1 MDGSYNKTPP
11 NGYLCCRMEN
21 RHFIIYDL
29 EATCWR
35 SRAPK
40 RVEVIEIG
48 AVKVNESLDIIDEFC
63 AFVRPTLHPQ
73 ISKFCTQLTS
83 ITQADVDGAP
93 HFEEAIEAF
102 EDWIS
107 PKANRAVLM
116 SWGEFDKRQLLS
128 DSDLHQMELPW
139 LRYHACLQHHYS
151 KWKGSKN
158 QIGLK
163 SAMELEGLS
172 YSGTQHRAIEDARN
186 MARLFQVI
194 AGPMELVTL
203 G

>member
-1 MDGSYNKTPP
+1 MAFPCIVS
-11 NGYLCCRMEN
+11 LRHMEE

-35 SRAPK
+35 GRAPK
-40 RVEVIEIG
+40 HVEVIEIG
-48 AVKVNESLDIIDEFC
+48 AVKVNESLEIIDEFC
-63 AFVRPTLHPQ
+63 AFIKPKLHPK
-73 ISKFCTQLTS
+73 ISPFCTELTS
-83 ITQADVDGAP
+83 ITQRDVDGAP
-93 HFEEAIEAF
+93 PFDEAVEDF
-102 EDWIS
+102 EDWMA
-107 PKANRAVLM
+107 PNAVRTVLM
-116 SWGEFDKRQLLS
+116 SWGEFDKRQLLN
-128 DSDLHQMELPW
+128 DGKLHDVDMPW

-163 SAMELEGLS
+163 SALELEGLS

-194 AGPMELVTL
+194 AKPMNLL
-203 G
+203 H

>member
-1 MDGSYNKTPP
+1 MDD
-11 NGYLCCRMEN
+11 RQ
-21 RHFIIYDL
+21 FIIYDL

-48 AVKVNESLDIIDEFC
+48 AVKVDESLNIIDEFC

-83 ITQADVDGAP
+83 ITQSDIENAP
-93 HFEEAIEAF
+93 HFDEAIEDF
-102 EDWIS
+102 EDWID
-107 PKANRAVLM
+107 PQVNRAVLM

-128 DSDLHQMELPW
+128 DSDLHNIDLPW

-163 SAMELEGLS
+163 SALEMEGLA

-194 AGPMELVTL
+194 AQPMALVKASTVSKK
-203 G
+203 

>member
-1 MDGSYNKTPP
+1 MQTMDQ
-11 NGYLCCRMEN
+11 

-40 RVEVIEIG
+40 QVEIIEIG
-48 AVKVNESLDIIDEFC
+48 AVKVDENLDVISEFC
-63 AFVRPTLHPQ
+63 LFIRPLLHPE

-83 ITQADVDGAP
+83 ITQRDIEGAP
-93 HFEEAIEAF
+93 HFDEAIEAF
-102 EDWIS
+102 EDWMNPS
-107 PKANRAVLM
+107 EVRTVLM
-116 SWGEFDKRQLLS
+116 SWGEFDKRQLLI
-128 DSDLHQMELPW
+128 DSQLHEIELPW

-151 KWKGSKN
+151 KWKESKN

-163 SAMELEGLS
+163 NAMELEGLS

-194 AGPMELVTL
+194 AKPMDLL
-203 G
+203 NLNG

>member
-1 MDGSYNKTPP
+1 MDH
-11 NGYLCCRMEN
+11 

-40 RVEVIEIG
+40 QVEVIEIG
-48 AVKVNESLDIIDEFC
+48 AVKVNESLEIIDEFC
-63 AFVRPTLHPQ
+63 AFVRPKLHPK
-73 ISKFCTQLTS
+73 ISPFCTKLTS
-83 ITQADVDGAP
+83 IIQTDVQDAP
-93 HFEEAIEAF
+93 LFDEAIEDF
-102 EDWIS
+102 EDWMA
-107 PKANRAVLM
+107 PTKVRTVLM

-128 DSDLHQMELPW
+128 DGKLHRVEMPW

-163 SAMELEGLS
+163 SALELEGLA

-194 AGPMELVTL
+194 AKPMDLVNT
-203 G
+203 

>member
-1 MDGSYNKTPP
+1 MRLRTRCIFAVTMD
-11 NGYLCCRMEN
+11 E

-48 AVKVNESLDIIDEFC
+48 AVKVDENLDIIDEFC
-63 AFVRPTLHPQ
+63 MFIKPLLHPE

-83 ITQADVDGAP
+83 ITQADVNHAP
-93 HFEEAIEAF
+93 EFDEAIEAF
-102 EDWIS
+102 EEWMA
-107 PKANRAVLM
+107 PHQVRTVLM

-128 DSDLHQMELPW
+128 DGELHQIEMPW

-163 SAMELEGLS
+163 SALELEGLK

-186 MARLFQVI
+186 MAKLFQVI
-194 AGPMELVTL
+194 AHPMDLINGAGHE
-203 G
+203 

>member
-1 MDGSYNKTPP
+1 
-11 NGYLCCRMEN
+11 MEN

-48 AVKVNESLDIIDEFC
+48 AVKVNESLEIIDEFC

-83 ITQADVDGAP
+83 ITQADIDGAS
-93 HFEEAIEAF
+93 HFDEVIEAF

-128 DSDLHQMELPW
+128 DSDLHEMELPW

-163 SAMELEGLS
+163 SAMELEGLT
-172 YSGTQHRAIEDARN
+172 YTGTQHRAIEDARN

-194 AGPMELVTL
+194 AGPMELVTAD
-203 G
+203 

>member
-1 MDGSYNKTPP
+1 MDQ
-11 NGYLCCRMEN
+11 

-35 SRAPK
+35 GRAPK

-48 AVKVNESLDIIDEFC
+48 AVKVNERLDIVDEFC
-63 AFVRPTLHPQ
+63 VFVKPTLHPQ

-83 ITQADVDGAP
+83 ITQSDVDRAP
-93 HFEEAIEAF
+93 HFDEAIEAF
-102 EDWIS
+102 EDWIA
-107 PKANRAVLM
+107 PKASRAVLM

-128 DSDLHQMELPW
+128 DGDLHEIDLPW

-163 SAMELEGLS
+163 SAMEMEGLS

-194 AGPMELVTL
+194 ARPMDLVNPA
-203 G
+203 